1 MRYIML
7 IVIVLVTFLN
17 STAQNTKGIILE
29 IAKDGSEIPIFGA
42 NIYWENTNV
51 GTISDEDGSFSIE
64 TYPSKILNVSYVGYS
79 IDAQEI
85 NNGYYK
91 FYLKSSIDLDDIE
104 LKGKVNTTN
113 YSLISP
119 VNIQTISDKELKKA
133 ACCNLSESFSTN
145 ASVDVTFNDPVTGA
159 KQIQMLG
166 LDGIYT
172 QVTSENMPLMRGLSA
187 SYGLHYI
194 PGNWIESIQI
204 IKGSGSVINGYE
216 SLTGQINLEY
226 FKPQT
231 ADTFFLNGYL
241 NSEGKFDTNMSYA
254 KKKGK
259 WVSNFFAHMS
269 IFDRE
274 SDGDGDGFMN
284 MPKEDL
290 FTGLNRWDYVNDNM
304 HLSIMLRALHE
315 DKFGGQVE
323 NYLDYIS
330 PSNSA
335 TDRYTSNIHNDLLEI
350 STKTGFFLNN
360 KPFKNIGLQTSFKR
374 HNQSSYFGN
383 NQYDGL
389 HESIYLNFIA
399 QTYIRHNHHIVK
411 YGLSHY
417 TDHYDESYNNTN
429 YDRLD
434 LITGLFLEYTYVAK
448 ENFTLVAGFRSD
460 YHNESGMHYLPR
472 LNIKYNPSDNTAI
485 RFSGGKAFRISN
497 VFVENISH
505 LASSREVIVAPD
517 LMPEVGWNYGMN
529 INYCF
534 ELFDREGTINI
545 DAYRTTFMNQVIVD
559 IEDQD
564 KLSFYNLDGE
574 SYANTAQFDVAYEL
588 MNRLDIKLAYKL
600 NDVFSTFN
608 DGKKPVLFM
617 PKERGLVNLAYS
629 TDLDIWKFDLTCN
642 YIGESRLPEHDEL
655 EGRVASDKFILCNT
669 QITKKINVF
678 DVYVGCENILNY
690 TQENPI
696 LGADSPFGDNFDASL
711 IWAPIMGRVT
721 YIGFRYKIQ

>member
-29 IAKDGSEIPIFGA
+29 IAKDGSEVPIFGA

-104 LKGKVNTTN
+104 LKGKVNTTSF
-113 YSLISP
+113 SLISP

-145 ASVDVTFNDPVTGA
+145 ATVDVTFNDPVTGA

-172 QVTSENMPLMRGLSA
+172 QVTSENMPLMRGLLA

-241 NSEGKFDTNMSYA
+241 NSEGKFDTNVSYA

-274 SDGDGDGFMN
+274 TDFDGDGFMN
-284 MPKEDL
+284 MPKENL

-304 HLSIMLRALHE
+304 HLSIMLRALNE
-315 DKFGGQVE
+315 DKVSGQVE
-323 NYLDYIS
+323 EYLDYVMQS
-330 PSNSA
+330 DSVP
-335 TDRYTSNIHNDLLEI
+335 DRYTANIHTI
-350 STKTGFFLNN
+350 
-360 KPFKNIGLQTSFKR
+360 I
-374 HNQSSYFGN
+374 
-383 NQYDGL
+383 
-389 HESIYLNFIA
+389 
-399 QTYIRHNHHIVK
+399 
-411 YGLSHY
+411 
-417 TDHYDESYNNTN
+417 
-429 YDRLD
+429 
-434 LITGLFLEYTYVAK
+434 
-448 ENFTLVAGFRSD
+448 
-460 YHNESGMHYLPR
+460 
-472 LNIKYNPSDNTAI
+472 PS
-485 RFSGGKAFRISN
+485 
-497 VFVENISH
+497 
-505 LASSREVIVAPD
+505 
-517 LMPEVGWNYGMN
+517 
-529 INYCF
+529 
-534 ELFDREGTINI
+534 
-545 DAYRTTFMNQVIVD
+545 
-559 IEDQD
+559 
-564 KLSFYNLDGE
+564 NL
-574 SYANTAQFDVAYEL
+574 
-588 MNRLDIKLAYKL
+588 
-600 NDVFSTFN
+600 
-608 DGKKPVLFM
+608 
-617 PKERGLVNLAYS
+617 
-629 TDLDIWKFDLTCN
+629 W
-642 YIGESRLPEHDEL
+642 H
-655 EGRVASDKFILCNT
+655 
-669 QITKKINVF
+669 
-678 DVYVGCENILNY
+678 
-690 TQENPI
+690 
-696 LGADSPFGDNFDASL
+696 
-711 IWAPIMGRVT
+711 
-721 YIGFRYKIQ
+721 